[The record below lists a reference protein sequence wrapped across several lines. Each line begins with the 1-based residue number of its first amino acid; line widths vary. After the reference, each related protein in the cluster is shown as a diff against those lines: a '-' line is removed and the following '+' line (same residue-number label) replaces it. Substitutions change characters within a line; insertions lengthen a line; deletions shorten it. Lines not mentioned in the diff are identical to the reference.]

1 MAGLTVKIES
11 NIIDWLM
18 QKIEGENLSS
28 SIFEI
33 LNQWKSGE
41 KKPTFNQVK
50 ELSKKTNI
58 PLGYFF
64 LETPPIEECKVVEYR
79 TVDSLNAQNLS
90 RNLIDTVDH
99 MLNIQ
104 EWMRNYLIENGYGQL
119 EFVGLSDGLDEPMII
134 ANSIRKILGLDIE
147 WYKESKSIDES
158 YKRLRSILEKSG
170 ILVMMNGIVGSNTH
184 RPLNIR
190 EFRAFTLIDNYA
202 PLIFINTNDTDGG
215 KVFSLLH
222 EVAHIWLGVND
233 FYNDQYGIATKVNA
247 TEKICNAVAAEILAP
262 YDIFIKLWNQ
272 SNVEYVKKIE
282 EIAKI
287 FKCSR
292 SVVARRALDIKFI
305 TNVQYGRIIE
315 ECIAQYEIWIEGK
328 KIKKSS
334 GGNYYSTMA
343 SRIDPRFM
351 NALANSARE
360 GRTQYTEV
368 YRLTNTNRTTFDKL
382 INRGGGA
389 LW

>member
-1 MAGLTVKIES
+1 MAGLTVKIET

-18 QKIEGENLSS
+18 QKIEGENPSS

-119 EFVGLSDGLDEPMII
+119 EFVGLGNGLDNPMII

-158 YKRLRSILEKSG
+158 YKRLRSTSEKSG

-233 FYNDQYGIATKVNA
+233 FYNDQYGIASKVNT
-247 TEKICNAVAAEILAP
+247 TEKICNAVAAEILVP
-262 YDIFIKLWNQ
+262 HDIFIELWNQ
-272 SNVEYVKKIE
+272 SNVEHINKIE

-292 SVVARRALDIKFI
+292 SVVARRALDMKFI
-305 TNVQYGRIIE
+305 TNVQYSIIIE
-315 ECIAQYEIWIEGK
+315 ECITQYEIWIEGK
-328 KIKKSS
+328 KTKKSS

-351 NALANSARE
+351 NALASSARE

-382 INRGGGA
+382 INRGGGV